1 MSLFLPNI
9 LCVPRNLLSLSL
21 RIINVILYYLFY
33 LKDCILD
40 YVFHCYHISFQTS
53 STNKQIHVRIGV
65 STEESSALYLASG
78 SEGVAG
84 SSSSSAVTSTTTT
97 SSGTS
102 SSSNS
107 LSGSDTA
114 VVEDDPLPDVLLR
127 VRERVASPPP
137 PPHVCDRANKLS
149 DVKHFTSTWLS
160 VSAKSI
166 E

>member
-1 MSLFLPNI
+1 MLDSVFLCRHVTLP
-9 LCVPRNLLSLSL
+9 
-21 RIINVILYYLFY
+21 
-33 LKDCILD
+33 
-40 YVFHCYHISFQTS
+40 FQAS

-65 STEESSALYLASG
+65 SSEESSASYIAG
-78 SEGVAG
+78 GAEGVGG
-84 SSSSSAVTSTTTT
+84 SSSTNTITSTTTAT
-97 SSGTS
+97 STS
-102 SSSNS
+102 TTTGS
-107 LSGSDTA
+107 LSGSDSA